1 MANGSSY
8 GRNGRSEEEAR
19 LFEPPRRRAT
29 RVLAEEEIHPTALTA
44 ASRHQTSVRPRSVVT
59 SGPPVVEVKETRSP
73 LSTWREHGHWL
84 GPFILCMVVVVLGT
98 LVLVSAAIFERTP
111 SMHLITIAGQ
121 VYPVQVGGSFDAFN
135 TWEASNGPLPPRQ
148 SIPTNAGPY
157 SVLGKPTITAAF
169 INKVLATYHSPAAGK
184 GQALYDYGVQY
195 GIDPVYALAFF
206 MHESTFGTQGV
217 ARVTKSLGNIRC
229 IPTRQCTNPNGQGFA
244 IMYSWEDG
252 FLQWYKLIRNLY
264 VAQWGRVTIEQ
275 IIPKY
280 APAADHNDEQAYIHA
295 VEHAVD
301 TWRAGVII
309 VS

>member
-8 GRNGRSEEEAR
+8 GRKTRSEEEAQ
-19 LFEPPRRRAT
+19 LFVPPRRRAT
-29 RVLAEEEIHPTALTA
+29 LNLPEKEIPAPLQRQMTARTRAAPATTLPIPALREEATP
-44 ASRHQTSVRPRSVVT
+44 SP
-59 SGPPVVEVKETRSP
+59 SP
-73 LSTWREHGHWL
+73 LARHRHWL
-84 GPFILCMVVVVLGT
+84 LPFLMCLLAVVAGL
-98 LVLVSAAIFERTP
+98 LVIISAGLFERNA
-111 SMHLITIAGQ
+111 SIHLIDVPGQ

-135 TWEASNGPLPPRQ
+135 IWEASNGPLPPRQ
-148 SIPTNAGPY
+148 NIPSNPGPY
-157 SVLGKPTITAAF
+157 SVLGKPTITVDF

-217 ARVTKSLGNIRC
+217 ARETKSLGNIRC
-229 IPTRQCTNPNGQGFA
+229 IPTRPCTSPDGNGFA

-264 VAQWGRVTIEQ
+264 VAQWGLVTVEQ

-280 APAADHNDEQAYIHA
+280 APPSDHNDDKAYIQA

-301 TWRAGVII
+301 TWRAGIVI